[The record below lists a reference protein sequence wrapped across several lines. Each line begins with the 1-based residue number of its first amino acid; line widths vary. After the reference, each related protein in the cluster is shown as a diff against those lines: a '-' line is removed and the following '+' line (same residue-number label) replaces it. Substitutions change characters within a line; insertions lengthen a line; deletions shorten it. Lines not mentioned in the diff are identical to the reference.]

1 MICSKHSVT
10 FEKGAAMKRCPSF
23 RFWAVVVA
31 ALCSMLVAA
40 SGFAQFQ
47 TGNIYGKVQAK
58 DGSVLPG
65 VTVTLTGVGAP
76 QTTITGAQGEFRF
89 ANFSPGTYSLKADL
103 AGFGSA
109 SRTGVSVRV
118 GANADVTITLNPS
131 VTESITVT
139 GEAPLLDVRKA
150 GTAINVTKVELEKIP
165 TSRDP
170 WTILQQAPAVLVDRM
185 NVGGNQ
191 SGQQSNYIG
200 KGAAPGQNTWNV
212 DGVNIT
218 DEGATGSSPTYY
230 DFDSFEEMQVTTG
243 GSDPR
248 VMTPGVQLNMVT
260 KRGTNDFRGSGRY
273 YYTPGK
279 YQSKASVPTEA
290 QSYLSH
296 TNEVNF
302 VRDYG
307 AEAG

>member
-1 MICSKHSVT
+1 MSLHQGQRSCT
-10 FEKGAAMKRCPSF
+10 PLLLTLMKGAAMKRCPNP
-23 RFWAVVVA
+23 RFMTV
-31 ALCSMLVAA
+31 LVAVMCTLLFA
-40 SGFAQFQ
+40 VSGYAQFQ
-47 TGNIYGKVQAK
+47 SGNIYGKVQAK

-76 QTTITGAQGEFRF
+76 KTTVTDAQGQFRF
-89 ANFSPGTYSLKADL
+89 INLDPGTYAMKAEL
-103 AGFGSA
+103 AGYGAVTRS
-109 SRTGVSVRV
+109 GINVRV
-118 GANADVTITLNPS
+118 AQNADVTMTLNPS

-150 GTAINVTKVELEKIP
+150 GTAINVSKVELAEIP

-170 WTILQQAPAVLVDRM
+170 WTILQQSPGVLVDRM

-200 KGAAPGQNTWNV
+200 KGASVAQNTWNV

-230 DFDSFEEMQVTTG
+230 DFDSFEEMQITTG

-248 VMTPGVQLNMVT
+248 IQTPGVQLNMVT

-273 YYTPGK
+273 FYTPGSM
-279 YQSKASVPTEA
+279 QSE
-290 QSYLSH
+290 
-296 TNEVNF
+296 
-302 VRDYG
+302 
-307 AEAG
+307 